1 MVEVVVGVPSEGMGL
16 FKGVARQR
24 SGRGGSVS
32 AGKRRG
38 APLMALRPLARV
50 ATQRRCSGSALGGRR
65 GEAGDGTRR
74 AAASGAAGVLGTRS
88 AWVRARGRASTH
100 AGQAQG
106 RARAQPGNRGEGR
119 GKKKGEEKK
128 KRKGKRKRR
137 RREKERKK
145 KKTGARQDSRRA
157 VACGRQAAER
167 RGMGLRRGK
176 RERARFGWRKREK
189 KRWND
194 DY

>member
-1 MVEVVVGVPSEGMGL
+1 MRGRWPASEH
-16 FKGVARQR
+16 
-24 SGRGGSVS
+24 
-32 AGKRRG
+32 RG

-88 AWVRARGRASTH
+88 AWVRARSRASTR

-119 GKKKGEEKK
+119 GKKKGDKGKEEKK
-128 KRKGKRKRR
+128 RKRKKRGGEKKRGKKRKEDRGGIR
-137 RREKERKK
+137 GGRSRVGDRQPSGAGWDGGEEK
-145 KKTGARQDSRRA
+145 
-157 VACGRQAAER
+157 
-167 RGMGLRRGK
+167 
-176 RERARFGWRKREK
+176 ERARFGRRKREK

-194 DY
+194 DWDGENFLVRVK

>member
-1 MVEVVVGVPSEGMGL
+1 
-16 FKGVARQR
+16 
-24 SGRGGSVS
+24 
-32 AGKRRG
+32 
-38 APLMALRPLARV
+38 MALRPLARV

-88 AWVRARGRASTH
+88 AWVRARGRASTR

-137 RREKERKK
+137 RREKKEREEKEKRSAAGFVAGGRAWATGSRAARDGTAARKK
-145 KKTGARQDSRRA
+145 RKGLVGALKS
-157 VACGRQAAER
+157 
-167 RGMGLRRGK
+167 
-176 RERARFGWRKREK
+176 
-189 KRWND
+189 D
-194 DY
+194 DRTAGELGED